1 MIRTI
6 HIYSTVDY
14 AIKLSAPLSLE
25 AVDYVTKT
33 IQILVANKVEHM
45 CHLQRFGLIEY
56 IFR

>member
-1 MIRTI
+1 MSNNLHFSQT
-6 HIYSTVDY
+6 DDN